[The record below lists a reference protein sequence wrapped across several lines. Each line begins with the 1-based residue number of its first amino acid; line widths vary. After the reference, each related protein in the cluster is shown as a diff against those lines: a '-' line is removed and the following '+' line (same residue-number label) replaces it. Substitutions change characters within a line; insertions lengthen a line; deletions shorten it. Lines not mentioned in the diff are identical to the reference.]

1 MQQVSLGS
9 VAVATRATHVRSTLL
24 QQSLRGVR
32 NQGNFQRWEAYIDP
46 LHRDTILDAIAPS
59 WLPIDV
65 GLAHYL
71 ACDRFG
77 EDDATLEKIGEGV
90 GAQLQSTLL
99 GVASKIALSSVISQ
113 ETINSCFLKLWPR
126 LCKGGQ
132 MDIAYKGKIV
142 TIELRGAVLSKSR
155 YFRGTYL
162 GNVRAGSKL
171 FGQKLAGLRAL
182 PYDETNDLFTVQLS
196 LA

>member
-1 MQQVSLGS
+1 MHQVSLAN
-9 VAVATRATHVRSTLL
+9 VAVAARASHVRSTLL

-46 LHRDTILDAIAPS
+46 LHRDTILDAIAPG
-59 WLPIDV
+59 WLPIEV
-65 GLAHYL
+65 GLAHYM

-90 GAQLQSTLL
+90 GTQLQSTLL
-99 GVASKIALSSVISQ
+99 GVASKIVLSTVISQ
-113 ETINSCFLKLWPR
+113 ETINSVFLKLWPR

-132 MDIAYKGKIV
+132 MDITYNGKIV
-142 TIELRGAVLSKSR
+142 TIELRAAVLPKSR
-155 YFRGTYL
+155 YFRGTFL

-171 FGQKLAGLRAL
+171 FGQKLTALRAL
-182 PYDETNDLFTVQLS
+182 PYDETNDVFTVQLTHV
-196 LA
+196 

>member
-1 MQQVSLGS
+1 VQQLSVSN

-24 QQSLRGVR
+24 QQSLRGIR

-46 LHRDTILDAIAPS
+46 LHRDTILEAIAPS
-59 WLPIDV
+59 WLPIEV

-77 EDDATLEKIGEGV
+77 EDDATLDKIGEGV
-90 GAQLQSTLL
+90 GTQLQSTLL
-99 GVASKIALSSVISQ
+99 GVASKIVLSTVISQ

-132 MDIAYKGKIV
+132 LDIVYSGKIV
-142 TIELRGAVLSKSR
+142 TIELRAATLPKSR
-155 YFRGTYL
+155 YFRGTFL

-171 FGQKLAGLRAL
+171 FGQKLTGLRAL
-182 PYDETNDLFTVQLS
+182 PYDEANDVFTVQL
-196 LA
+196 AHV